1 LGNTGPEV
9 FKHVD
14 ALSKD
19 GEAGAKYWKL
29 VNPGC
34 DTGNC
39 KFQYTVP
46 IIHMIPEMQLIYMK
60 VKVKRPSSGTEAITA
75 PVVTTTGVIG
85 CDREHCVSGG
95 ENFDG
100 EQVRDESDSTSIEW
114 DSQQVYSNEF
124 ALFTTDP
131 DPITYNQYNVSVIL
145 TDTSGQAATNPESG
159 DPQMMAKADMVFVN
173 PDFTWWVM
181 GWKVVFLICTLV
193 VMFCPITL
201 FDGAFAGYF
210 VQQRHLKLNDWS
222 NIQCWIGALLVVLL
236 FFNDP
241 FFALQYGDGISSG
254 VKQFLVMESIV
265 LVALFV
271 SLMLCFMLVSTGT
284 IISSNKDQFMG
295 GGRNS
300 HKLQSNYIIAKV
312 GLCSLIFAF
321 LFFYYVIARMYN
333 TGSPQYDDFS
343 DDQSYMS
350 FQILLIICMVAFSLW
365 YIVSVCECIMN
376 VRMIERGY
384 LALLVIT
391 VIAAVLMVIGVS
403 IGALYILPNTSFKW
417 MFFYGSCN
425 VTVWVLSWAFAH
437 AADEDEGESS
447 WALDSV
453 SKGNAQYSVLGGDEP
468 LGGGA
473 EGLLSA
479 DI

>member
-1 LGNTGPEV
+1 MDLNGANLEAQGPPPKTRIDVFTSKRTLAALFLFYIGSTLLLCLLGNTGPEV

-75 PVVTTTGVIG
+75 PVVTTTSVIG

-95 ENFDG
+95 EN
-100 EQVRDESDSTSIEW
+100 
-114 DSQQVYSNEF
+114 
-124 ALFTTDP
+124 
-131 DPITYNQYNVSVIL
+131 
-145 TDTSGQAATNPESG
+145 DTSGQAATNPESG

-241 FFALQYGDGISSG
+241 FFALQFGDGISSG

-333 TGSPQYDDFS
+333 TGSPQYDNFS
-343 DDQSYMS
+343 DDQSYM
-350 FQILLIICMVAFSLW
+350 
-365 YIVSVCECIMN
+365 
-376 VRMIERGY
+376 R
-384 LALLVIT
+384 
-391 VIAAVLMVIGVS
+391 
-403 IGALYILPNTSFKW
+403 
-417 MFFYGSCN
+417 
-425 VTVWVLSWAFAH
+425 
-437 AADEDEGESS
+437 
-447 WALDSV
+447 
-453 SKGNAQYSVLGGDEP
+453 
-468 LGGGA
+468 
-473 EGLLSA
+473 
-479 DI
+479 